1 MISIETHI
9 REQMKYIRLE
19 ALGNYSSVRI
29 YTTYDHLSSSISPYP
44 QINISNRMNQHKLR
58 QIIKSFLGI
67 SLFHHDTLF

>member
-19 ALGNYSSVRI
+19 ALGNYSSVWI
-29 YTTYDHLSSSISPYP
+29 YYDHLSSSISPYS